1 MDNITL
7 TVSQLNRY
15 IKGIIEQDN
24 LLFRVTVKGEISNF
38 KAHYSGHMYFALKD
52 ETAVIKCVMFR
63 SAASTLKFLPESGQ
77 KVIASGRVGVYERDG
92 QYQLY
97 IDSMQPDGIGALYA
111 AYEQLKGKLSEEGLF
126 DEDRKKPIPKFP
138 SKIGVVTSPTGAA
151 VRDILNI
158 LKRRYRLSDIYIYPV
173 LVQGDEAPGDIAKA
187 IDYFDRSGWADVL
200 IVGRGGG
207 SIEDLWAFNTEIVAR
222 AAANC
227 KIPIISAVGHETDF
241 TIIDFVA
248 DLRAPTPSAAAEL
261 AVPSAAELLEK
272 LSGFDLRL
280 INAVGA
286 TVRKKRLAL
295 EGFSGRAVYKREN
308 DIVEKRMMALD
319 SASLKLEAAMNS
331 VLSKDKELLSSV
343 TGKLDALSPL
353 ATLNRGFSVVKKD
366 DEVVKSAADLNE
378 GDRLSVRF
386 SDGGAICEVKDIWK
400 N

>member
-331 VLSKDKELLSSV
+331 VLAKDKELLSSAI
-343 TGKLDALSPL
+343 GKLDALSPL

>member
-261 AVPSAAELLEK
+261 AVQ
-272 LSGFDLRL
+272 
-280 INAVGA
+280 I
-286 TVRKKRLAL
+286 
-295 EGFSGRAVYKREN
+295 GRAHV
-308 DIVEKRMMALD
+308 
-319 SASLKLEAAMNS
+319 
-331 VLSKDKELLSSV
+331 
-343 TGKLDALSPL
+343 
-353 ATLNRGFSVVKKD
+353 
-366 DEVVKSAADLNE
+366 
-378 GDRLSVRF
+378 
-386 SDGGAICEVKDIWK
+386 
-400 N
+400 

>member
-331 VLSKDKELLSSV
+331 VLAKDKELLSSV
-343 TGKLDALSPL
+343 IGKLDALSPL
-353 ATLNRGFSVVKKD
+353 ATLKRGFSVVKKD

-386 SDGGAICEVKDIWK
+386 ADGGAICEVKDIWK

>member
-52 ETAVIKCVMFR
+52 EAAVIKCVMFR
-63 SAASTLKFLPESGQ
+63 SAASALKFLPESGQ
-77 KVIASGRVGVYERDG
+77 KVIASGRIGVYERDG

-111 AYEQLKGKLSEEGLF
+111 AYEQLKEKLSEEGLF

-295 EGFSGRAVYKREN
+295 EGFSGRTVYKREN

-331 VLSKDKELLSSV
+331 ALAKDKELLSSI

-353 ATLNRGFSVVKKD
+353 ATLGRGFSVVKKD
-366 DEVVKSAADLNE
+366 DEIVKSAAALDQ

>member
-331 VLSKDKELLSSV
+331 VLAKDKELLSSV

-386 SDGGAICEVKDIWK
+386 ADGGAICEVKDIWK

>member
-261 AVPSAAELLEK
+261 AVPSTAELLEK

-331 VLSKDKELLSSV
+331 VLAKDKELLSSAI
-343 TGKLDALSPL
+343 GKLDALSPL

-386 SDGGAICEVKDIWK
+386 SDGDL
-400 N
+400 

>member
-331 VLSKDKELLSSV
+331 VLAKDKELLSSV
-343 TGKLDALSPL
+343 IGKLDALSPL
-353 ATLNRGFSVVKKD
+353 ATLKRGFSVVKKD

>member
-261 AVPSAAELLEK
+261 AVPSTAELLEK

-331 VLSKDKELLSSV
+331 VLAKDKELLSSAI
-343 TGKLDALSPL
+343 GKLDALSPL

>member
-331 VLSKDKELLSSV
+331 VLAKDKELLSSV